1 MFIIKRALLYAFLL
15 AVLLE
20 PILAKRGFS
29 GGHSYPKSGGLSG
42 GGHHSGGLSGGGHG
56 YPSSG
61 SHGYPSSGA
70 RPPSHGYPSG
80 GGLSGSGSSGGSH
93 GYPSSGGLSGSGN
106 SGGSH
111 GYPSGGGLSGNGG
124 NHGYPSSG
132 GSHGYPSSGGSH
144 GYPSSGGSHG
154 YPSSGGGLSGNNNN
168 RYPQN
173 KPSTVHHTTNVYN
186 YHYSPPQ
193 RISYAPPHG
202 GPPVNYP
209 VYHGTPPT
217 YVYQY
222 KNSGSKYGTLLAGL
236 ALLNLGTLAGAA
248 YAHSR
253 TQHYKPQPGEVCK
266 FAVKKD
272 NGDYEETRID
282 CQIISSFILEDQA
295 QRSTGTNSTVSV
307 VTVTNTTVTNTT
319 NMMAANATP
328 APAVPVPGNVLYAM
342 LPNGTLVPVNQ
353 TAPPT
358 TAIPLNVPMNTSVGG
373 LAPNG
378 TVITSSVVTT
388 TTNTTV
394 VNALD
399 VKGSPVQVTPGMQCF
414 VIRSSP
420 THNMRK
426 AVQCGLLQT
435 YADKS
440 IRKNSATRNGPMFT
454 TILAAVIAFCI
465 AY

>member
-42 GGHHSGGLSGGGHG
+42 GGHRSGGLSGGGHG
-56 YPSSG
+56 YPSG
-61 SHGYPSSGA
+61 GHGYPSSGA

-80 GGLSGSGSSGGSH
+80 GGLSGSGNSGGSH

-124 NHGYPSSG
+124 
-132 GSHGYPSSGGSH
+132 SHGYPSS
-144 GYPSSGGSHG
+144 GSHG

-173 KPSTVHHTTNVYN
+173 KPNTVHHTTNVYN

-202 GPPVNYP
+202 GPAVSYP

-253 TQHYKPQPGEVCK
+253 TQQYKPIPGEVCK

-272 NGDYEETRID
+272 NGEYEETRID
-282 CQIISSFILEDQA
+282 CQIISSFILEDLA

-307 VTVTNTTVTNTT
+307 VTVTNTTVTNST
-319 NMMAANATP
+319 NMMAANPTP
-328 APAVPVPGNVLYAM
+328 APAAPVPGNVLYAM

-353 TAPPT
+353 TDTPT
-358 TAIPLNVPMNTSVGG
+358 TAAPMNASLGG

-399 VKGSPVQVTPGMQCF
+399 VKGKPVQVTPGMQCF
-414 VIRSSP
+414 VIRSSSSHYMKKP
-420 THNMRK
+420 
-426 AVQCGLLQT
+426 VQCGLLQT

-454 TILAAVIAFCI
+454 TILAAVIAYCI